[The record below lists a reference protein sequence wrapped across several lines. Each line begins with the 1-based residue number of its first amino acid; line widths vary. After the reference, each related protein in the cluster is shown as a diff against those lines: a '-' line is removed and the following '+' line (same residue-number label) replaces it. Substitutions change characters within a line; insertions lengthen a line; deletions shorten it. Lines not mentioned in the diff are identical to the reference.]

1 MSIEKLSDQLS
12 LKSLI
17 AQGESLLSAQREG
30 VYGFRYVDYKPFKEW
45 ERLALLFLQTE
56 YPGHP
61 QTRDFNDIVQHDNHD
76 ATDCEKM
83 VAILKAFDLISPVDV
98 VSVDYKAILETIFTR
113 FHLVVNQLRRRHEG
127 RNTLTVSDEYDV
139 QDLLEALFKLFF
151 SDIRA
156 EEWAPSYAGG
166 SKRMDFLLKD
176 EEIVVEV
183 KMTRDGLGDKKI
195 GEQLIIDIA
204 NYRGHPSCR
213 ELYCFVYDP
222 DGKIRNP
229 RGIESDLSRE
239 INGLKVKV
247 YIYPR

>member
-1 MSIEKLSDQLS
+1 MDLVEQSEHLS

-17 AQGESLLSAQREG
+17 ARGESLLSAQREG
-30 VYGFRYVDYKPFKEW
+30 GYGFRYVDYKLFKEW

-61 QTRDFNDIVQHDNHD
+61 QTRDFDKIVQHDNHD

-83 VAILKAFDLISPVDV
+83 VAILKAFDLISPVELA
-98 VSVDYKAILETIFTR
+98 SIDYKAILENLFEK
-113 FHLVVNQLRRRHEG
+113 FHLVANQLRRRHDG
-127 RNTLTVSDEYDV
+127 RNTLIVDDEYDV
-139 QDLLEALFKLFF
+139 QDLLEALFKLHF

-156 EEWAPSYAGG
+156 EEWTPSYAGS
-166 SKRMDFLLKD
+166 SKRMDFLLKK

-183 KMTRDGLGDKKI
+183 KMTRNGLNDKKI

-204 NYRGHPSCR
+204 NYKNHPNCR

-222 DGKIRNP
+222 DGRIRNP

-239 INGLKVKV
+239 TDGLRVLV